1 MKRLFCLLLSLC
13 LLLLGCSAGEAEVEG
28 YTFTDDLGHSV
39 TVQNPSRV
47 AILLGSYAE
56 AWTLAGGS
64 FCAAVDDAWEE
75 YDLNIPEDAVNL
87 GNTKSMSLELLLS
100 VQPDFVIA
108 STNTSQ
114 HLQWEPT
121 LEAAEIPVAYFDVYD
136 FEDYLRMMKIFTDIT
151 ERPDCY
157 ETYGLAVEEEIQSII
172 TESQARTNDPTVLVL
187 RISAATIRV
196 RSSQGSIL
204 GEILRDL
211 RCTNIADSDET
222 LLENL
227 SIERI
232 LQEDPD
238 HIFLAPLRGRSGRCP
253 NPSGT
258 AADGGTRLGP
268 TDGGERRPGSCDGQ
282 VPFQHEA
289 QPPLGRSLR
298 SGRGDFSQWP
308 VKKFLFSPFPL
319 YSAYWRRF

>member
-1 MKRLFCLLLSLC
+1 MKRFLCLLIMLSLLLS
-13 LLLLGCSAGEAEVEG
+13 GCAAGEGTGDG
-28 YTFTDDLGHSV
+28 YTFTDDLDRRV
-39 TVQNPSRV
+39 TVKEPQRV

-75 YDLNIPEDAVNL
+75 YDLSIPEDVVNL

-114 HLQWEPT
+114 HLQWEST
-121 LEAAEIPVAYFDVYD
+121 LEGAGIPVAYFDVYD

-151 ERPDCY
+151 GRPDCY
-157 ETYGLAVEEEIQSII
+157 ETYGLAVEEQVQSII
-172 TESQARTNDPTVLVL
+172 AESQSRANNPKVLVL
-187 RISAATIRV
+187 RISASTIQV

-238 HIFLAPLRGRSGRCP
+238 HIFLAPYGDDQAGVQSHLDRLLTEEPAWPQLTAVKEGRVHVMDKS
-253 NPSGT
+253 
-258 AADGGTRLGP
+258 
-268 TDGGERRPGSCDGQ
+268 
-282 VPFQHEA
+282 
-289 QPPLGRSLR
+289 
-298 SGRGDFSQWP
+298 
-308 VKKFLFSPFPL
+308 LFSMKPNHRWGE
-319 YSAYWRRF
+319 AYAQAEEILANGP

>member
-1 MKRLFCLLLSLC
+1 MKRFLCLLIMLSLLLS
-13 LLLLGCSAGEAEVEG
+13 GCAAGEGTGDG
-28 YTFTDDLGHSV
+28 YTFTDDLDRRV
-39 TVQNPSRV
+39 TVKEPQRV

-75 YDLNIPEDAVNL
+75 YDLSIPEDVVNL

-121 LEAAEIPVAYFDVYD
+121 LEAAGIPVAYFDVYD

-151 ERPDCY
+151 GRPDCY
-157 ETYGLAVEEEIQSII
+157 ETYGLAVEEQVQSII
-172 TESQARTNDPTVLVL
+172 AESQSRANNPKVLVL
-187 RISAATIRV
+187 RISASTIRV

-238 HIFLAPLRGRSGRCP
+238 HIFLAPYGDDQAGVQSHLDRLLTEEPAWAQLTAVKEGRVHVMDKS
-253 NPSGT
+253 
-258 AADGGTRLGP
+258 
-268 TDGGERRPGSCDGQ
+268 
-282 VPFQHEA
+282 
-289 QPPLGRSLR
+289 
-298 SGRGDFSQWP
+298 
-308 VKKFLFSPFPL
+308 LFSMKPNHRWGE
-319 YSAYWRRF
+319 AYAQAEEILANGP

>member
-1 MKRLFCLLLSLC
+1 MKRFLCLLIMLSLLLS
-13 LLLLGCSAGEAEVEG
+13 GCAAGEGTGDG
-28 YTFTDDLGHSV
+28 YTFTDDLDRRV
-39 TVQNPSRV
+39 TVKEPQRV

-75 YDLNIPEDAVNL
+75 YDLSIPEDVVNL

-114 HLQWEPT
+114 HLQWEST
-121 LEAAEIPVAYFDVYD
+121 LEGAGIPVAYFDVYD

-151 ERPDCY
+151 GRPDCY
-157 ETYGLAVEEEIQSII
+157 ETYGLAVEEQVQSII
-172 TESQARTNDPTVLVL
+172 AESQSRANNPKVLVL
-187 RISAATIRV
+187 RISASTIRV

-238 HIFLAPLRGRSGRCP
+238 HIFLAPYGDDQAGVQSHLDRLLTEEPAWPQLTAVKEGRVHVMDKS
-253 NPSGT
+253 
-258 AADGGTRLGP
+258 
-268 TDGGERRPGSCDGQ
+268 
-282 VPFQHEA
+282 
-289 QPPLGRSLR
+289 
-298 SGRGDFSQWP
+298 
-308 VKKFLFSPFPL
+308 LFSMKPNHRWGE
-319 YSAYWRRF
+319 AYAQAEEILANGP

>member
-1 MKRLFCLLLSLC
+1 MKRFLC
-13 LLLLGCSAGEAEVEG
+13 LLIMLSLPISGCAAGEVEWDG
-28 YTFTDDLGHSV
+28 YTFTDDLDRQV
-39 TVQNPSRV
+39 TVNAPQRV

-56 AWTLAGGS
+56 AWTLAGGT

-75 YDLNIPEDAVNL
+75 YDLPIPEDAVNL

-121 LEAAEIPVAYFDVYD
+121 LEAAGIPVAYFDVYD

-151 ERPDCY
+151 GREDCY
-157 ETYGLAVEEEIQSII
+157 ETYGLAVEKQVQSVI
-172 TESQARTNDPTVLVL
+172 ESSQARTNDPKVLVL

-238 HIFLAPLRGRSGRCP
+238 HIFLAPYGDDQAGVQTHLQRLLTEEPAWAQLTAVKEGRVHVMDKS
-253 NPSGT
+253 
-258 AADGGTRLGP
+258 
-268 TDGGERRPGSCDGQ
+268 
-282 VPFQHEA
+282 
-289 QPPLGRSLR
+289 
-298 SGRGDFSQWP
+298 
-308 VKKFLFSPFPL
+308 LFSMKPNHRWGE
-319 YSAYWRRF
+319 AYAQAEEILANGP

>member
-1 MKRLFCLLLSLC
+1 MKRFLCLLIMLSLLLS
-13 LLLLGCSAGEAEVEG
+13 GCAAGEGTGDG
-28 YTFTDDLGHSV
+28 YTFTDDLDRRV
-39 TVQNPSRV
+39 TVKEPQRV

-75 YDLNIPEDAVNL
+75 YDLSIPEDVVNL

-114 HLQWEPT
+114 HLQWEST
-121 LEAAEIPVAYFDVYD
+121 LEGAGIPVAYFDVYD

-151 ERPDCY
+151 GRPDCY
-157 ETYGLAVEEEIQSII
+157 ETYGLAVEEQVQSII
-172 TESQARTNDPTVLVL
+172 AESQSRANNPKVLVL
-187 RISAATIRV
+187 RISASTIRV

-238 HIFLAPLRGRSGRCP
+238 HIFLAPYGDDQAGVQSHLDRLLTEEPAWAQLTAVKEGRVHVMDKS
-253 NPSGT
+253 
-258 AADGGTRLGP
+258 
-268 TDGGERRPGSCDGQ
+268 
-282 VPFQHEA
+282 
-289 QPPLGRSLR
+289 
-298 SGRGDFSQWP
+298 
-308 VKKFLFSPFPL
+308 LFSMKPNHRWGE
-319 YSAYWRRF
+319 AYAQAEEILANGP

>member
-238 HIFLAPLRGRSGRCP
+238 HIFLAPYGDDQAGVQTHLEQLLTEEPAWAQLTAVKEGRVHVMDKS
-253 NPSGT
+253 
-258 AADGGTRLGP
+258 
-268 TDGGERRPGSCDGQ
+268 
-282 VPFQHEA
+282 
-289 QPPLGRSLR
+289 
-298 SGRGDFSQWP
+298 
-308 VKKFLFSPFPL
+308 LFSMKPNHRWAE
-319 YSAYWRRF
+319 AYAQAEEILANGP

>member
-1 MKRLFCLLLSLC
+1 MKRFLCLLIMLSLLLS
-13 LLLLGCSAGEAEVEG
+13 GCTAGEGTGDG
-28 YTFTDDLGHSV
+28 YTFTDDLDRRV
-39 TVQNPSRV
+39 TVKEPQRV

-75 YDLNIPEDAVNL
+75 YDLSIPEDAVNL

-114 HLQWEPT
+114 HLQWEST
-121 LEAAEIPVAYFDVYD
+121 LEGAGIPVAYFDVYD

-151 ERPDCY
+151 GRPDCY
-157 ETYGLAVEEEIQSII
+157 ETYGLAVEEQVQSII
-172 TESQARTNDPTVLVL
+172 AESQSRTNDPTVLVL
-187 RISAATIRV
+187 RISASTIRV

-238 HIFLAPLRGRSGRCP
+238 HIFLAPYGDDQAGVQTHLERLLTEEPAWAQLTAVKEGRIHVMDKS
-253 NPSGT
+253 
-258 AADGGTRLGP
+258 
-268 TDGGERRPGSCDGQ
+268 
-282 VPFQHEA
+282 
-289 QPPLGRSLR
+289 
-298 SGRGDFSQWP
+298 
-308 VKKFLFSPFPL
+308 LFSMKPNHRWGQ
-319 YSAYWRRF
+319 AYAQAEEILANGP

>member
-1 MKRLFCLLLSLC
+1 MKRFLC
-13 LLLLGCSAGEAEVEG
+13 LLLMLALLLSGCGAGEVEGEG
-28 YTFTDDLGHSV
+28 YTFTDDLDRRVSV
-39 TVQNPSRV
+39 KEPQRV

-75 YDLNIPEDAVNL
+75 YDLPIPEDAVNL

-100 VQPDFVIA
+100 VRPDFVIA

-121 LEAAEIPVAYFDVYD
+121 LEAAGIPVAYFDVYD

-151 ERPDCY
+151 GREDRY
-157 ETYGLAVEEEIQSII
+157 ETYALSVEEQVQSVI
-172 TESQARTNDPTVLVL
+172 EKSQSRTNDPKVLVL

-238 HIFLAPLRGRSGRCP
+238 HIFLAPYGDDQAGVQTHLERLLTEEPAWAQLTAVKEGRVHVMDKS
-253 NPSGT
+253 
-258 AADGGTRLGP
+258 
-268 TDGGERRPGSCDGQ
+268 
-282 VPFQHEA
+282 
-289 QPPLGRSLR
+289 
-298 SGRGDFSQWP
+298 
-308 VKKFLFSPFPL
+308 LFSMKPNHRWGE
-319 YSAYWRRF
+319 AYAQAEEILANGP

>member
-1 MKRLFCLLLSLC
+1 MKRFLCLLIMLSLLLS
-13 LLLLGCSAGEAEVEG
+13 GCAAGEGTGDG
-28 YTFTDDLGHSV
+28 YTFTDDLDRRV
-39 TVQNPSRV
+39 TVKEPQRV

-75 YDLNIPEDAVNL
+75 YDLSIPEDAVNL

-121 LEAAEIPVAYFDVYD
+121 LEGAGIPVAYFDVYD

-151 ERPDCY
+151 GRPDCY
-157 ETYGLAVEEEIQSII
+157 ETYGLAVEEQVQSII
-172 TESQARTNDPTVLVL
+172 AESQSRTNDPKVLVL
-187 RISAATIRV
+187 RISASTIRV

-238 HIFLAPLRGRSGRCP
+238 HIFLAPYGDDQAGVQTHLDRLLTEEPAWAQLTAVKEGRVHVMDKS
-253 NPSGT
+253 
-258 AADGGTRLGP
+258 
-268 TDGGERRPGSCDGQ
+268 
-282 VPFQHEA
+282 
-289 QPPLGRSLR
+289 
-298 SGRGDFSQWP
+298 
-308 VKKFLFSPFPL
+308 LFSMKPNHRWGE
-319 YSAYWRRF
+319 AYAQAEEILANGP